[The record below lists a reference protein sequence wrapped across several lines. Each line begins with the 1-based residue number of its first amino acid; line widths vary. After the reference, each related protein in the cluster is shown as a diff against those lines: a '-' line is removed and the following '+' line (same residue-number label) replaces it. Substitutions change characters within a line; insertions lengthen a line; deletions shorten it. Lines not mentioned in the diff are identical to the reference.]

1 MIYRIT
7 FGDVTQR
14 FDHRKFFS
22 QDFTPF
28 HLRKFRIEETPILL
42 KLKERYVFL
51 ENEIGERLNVED
63 DLPIVPFDMVQPEMV
78 EPRQFETDDN
88 DYIADIVH
96 RITFGWVTQRF
107 EDNKFV
113 SQDFT
118 PCTPLFSKSLV
129 EYEDELGHKFLYG
142 RQGIPVVPFDMVQPN
157 TNDYLPKGVCDMI
170 EIKNINGDVIYT
182 HEGNTLS
189 CANLNGAKLSF
200 ADLTGADLTGADLT
214 GADLTDAKLSFAD
227 LTGAKLSFANLR
239 SADLTDAKLYSAN
252 LRGSHLNAADL
263 TGAKLYD
270 ADLNGAKL
278 KGANLTGAKLN
289 NADLKG
295 ADFTGA
301 DLTGVKFYP
310 SELKGADLSGA
321 KFKYA

>member
-28 HLRKFRIEETPILL
+28 HLRKFRIEETPIIF

-88 DYIADIVH
+88 DYVADIVH

-113 SQDFT
+113 SQYFT
-118 PCTPLFSKSLV
+118 PSSPLFGKRLV
-129 EYEDELGHKFLYG
+129 EYENEFG
-142 RQGIPVVPFDMVQPN
+142 RTLFWGRDDLPVVPFEMVQPN
-157 TNDYLPKGVCDMI
+157 TN
-170 EIKNINGDVIYT
+170 
-182 HEGNTLS
+182 H
-189 CANLNGAKLSF
+189 
-200 ADLTGADLTGADLT
+200 
-214 GADLTDAKLSFAD
+214 
-227 LTGAKLSFANLR
+227 
-239 SADLTDAKLYSAN
+239 
-252 LRGSHLNAADL
+252 
-263 TGAKLYD
+263 
-270 ADLNGAKL
+270 
-278 KGANLTGAKLN
+278 
-289 NADLKG
+289 
-295 ADFTGA
+295 
-301 DLTGVKFYP
+301 
-310 SELKGADLSGA
+310 
-321 KFKYA
+321 

>member
-28 HLRKFRIEETPILL
+28 HLRKFRIEETPIIF

-88 DYIADIVH
+88 DYVADIVH

-113 SQDFT
+113 SQYFT
-118 PCTPLFSKSLV
+118 PSSPLFSTRLV
-129 EYEDELGHKFLYG
+129 EYENEFG
-142 RQGIPVVPFDMVQPN
+142 RTLFWGRDDLPVVPFEMVQPN
-157 TNDYLPKGVCDMI
+157 TN
-170 EIKNINGDVIYT
+170 
-182 HEGNTLS
+182 H
-189 CANLNGAKLSF
+189 
-200 ADLTGADLTGADLT
+200 
-214 GADLTDAKLSFAD
+214 
-227 LTGAKLSFANLR
+227 
-239 SADLTDAKLYSAN
+239 
-252 LRGSHLNAADL
+252 
-263 TGAKLYD
+263 
-270 ADLNGAKL
+270 
-278 KGANLTGAKLN
+278 
-289 NADLKG
+289 
-295 ADFTGA
+295 
-301 DLTGVKFYP
+301 
-310 SELKGADLSGA
+310 
-321 KFKYA
+321 